1 MRHLVSTRLWHWINL
16 IAIVILFMSGLNIS
30 NAHPYLYWGNWGF
43 APEQAWL
50 AVPRFPGW
58 MTIPDFYSLAKA
70 RDWHLLMALPFAFG
84 LLFVWI
90 AMLWNGH
97 FRRDL
102 ATRKREWR
110 WRAIKADVVQHLRF
124 DFGHEGGKYNFLQ
137 KLAYGSVFGVL
148 LPGMILTGL
157 AISPGMEATLWW
169 LVDLL
174 GGLLQL
180 QQVSAA
186 RQSEQMPVEH
196 QQQPLATVVFEAM
209 LSALG
214 IPQREGHRGTADELC
229 HDSQALSAGCDSSG
243 PQRVT
248 HVGDVSGSRIGTAT
262 TEQSGGIP
270 PRHH

>member
-174 GGLLQL
+174 GG
-180 QQVSAA
+180 
-186 RQSEQMPVEH
+186 RQSARSIHFLFAWAIFGFFVLHVALLLLTGPIGH
-196 QQQPLATVVFEAM
+196 LRAM
-209 LSALG
+209 TLG
-214 IPQREGHRGTADELC
+214 
-229 HDSQALSAGCDSSG
+229 
-243 PQRVT
+243 
-248 HVGDVSGSRIGTAT
+248 GDHEPTNPPFAR
-262 TEQSGGIP
+262 
-270 PRHH
+270 PRHENGDFA